1 MRGDLT
7 THFIDDH
14 NIIDEVVKVVEHDLE
29 KGVTLGS
36 VLCSNSSKKVAA
48 ASVAVGAYVNAAKQQ
63 SNQQTK

>member
-29 KGVTLGS
+29 RGVTLGS
-36 VLCSNSSKKVAA
+36 VLCTPNSSKKVAA

-63 SNQQTK
+63 NQQTK